1 MLSNK
6 GEDLSP
12 ISIID
17 QSIKN
22 DGKKTNR
29 RYCQYSPTWFKSQ
42 QESMKGISKSIFR
55 IPRKEVLD
63 LNSKELLDLKRVEA
77 CSNINETARKE
88 IDSLKR
94 KLTEYFDEFDEFR
107 ICESDKIDLCPK
119 ISDSQEASSQNE
131 QCSSTVVHI
140 NGGTCQTLREFLKSK
155 KYRLRYGIPIPYSK
169 LFVSLDNC
177 QKDEILLN
185 KTRKY
190 LNLMIFHINRIE
202 FSKMKSVIPE
212 TQKLKLRGGGNK
224 KQNEPKKL
232 FQVLKLSIMH

>member
-1 MLSNK
+1 M
-6 GEDLSP
+6 
-12 ISIID
+12 
-17 QSIKN
+17 
-22 DGKKTNR
+22 
-29 RYCQYSPTWFKSQ
+29 
-42 QESMKGISKSIFR
+42 
-55 IPRKEVLD
+55 D

-94 KLTEYFDEFDEFR
+94 KLTAYFDEFDESR
-107 ICESDKIDLCPK
+107 TCESDKIDLCPK
-119 ISDSQEASSQNE
+119 ISDSQEESSQND
-131 QCSSTVVHI
+131 QCSSTVHM
-140 NGGTCQTLREFLKSK
+140 NSRTCQTLREFLKSK

-169 LFVSLDNC
+169 LFVSLENC

-190 LNLMIFHINRIE
+190 LNLMIFHIYRIE
-202 FSKMKSVIPE
+202 FSKMKSMIPE